1 MNEQRIIKQ
10 FAEQIHMEFD
20 VSNVTIYKN
29 NDRLFGDEIN
39 RTSLERCLSITCTTV
54 FREDNSSYLVS
65 HLAVRN
71 NLFVIILFSDC
82 KTTFDGLDS
91 KYIIGELKKL
101 KKELGETE

>member
-1 MNEQRIIKQ
+1 MNEERIIRQ
-10 FAEQIHMEFD
+10 FAEQIHMEFN
-20 VSNVTIYKN
+20 VSNVTVYKN
-29 NDRLFGDEIN
+29 NDKLYGSKIN

-54 FREDNSSYLVS
+54 FREENGSCLVS

-101 KKELGETE
+101 KKGLGETE